1 MKEIDI
7 EIGAKFKE
15 LVFTDKRYVIA
26 MGGRGSSK
34 STHATL
40 KVLFK
45 SFEPKYNHIVYVNK
59 EKAHIKAQQFQTFKM
74 VATQYG
80 IYDQFKW
87 YNGDYR
93 IENIRTGTIFTPLGM
108 DDPEKTKGIADPT
121 IIYWDEI
128 TKGNQN
134 DFTTLNALLRTP
146 KNKHQFIMCFN
157 PVSERHWLRDYFFDK
172 EDPYK
177 INEDFAAETYFS
189 HSTFKD
195 NPFINQKE
203 YERTLLL
210 NSGGSQ
216 SRLECDMYGRWGVEQ
231 IQNPAIR
238 NFNESRHV
246 GKAVRNVSQNLIF
259 SVDFNCQP
267 LICLVCQ
274 EYKDPHHKIRVLEE
288 IRLENGT
295 TQDLISVIKSKYT
308 LETLVRAIFTGDASG
323 MNRTTAAIA
332 SNWQQIDKAFRLGRR
347 LIIPRA
353 NPPVLQSLDLGD
365 FVFGLHPDIIIDDS
379 CKTLIFE
386 LEYTEKDDKGIVKKN
401 RSNDA
406 HKADALDCL
415 RYFFNTFFNL
425 QRSIITNPS
434 YFGIK

>member
-121 IIYWDEI
+121 VIYWDEI

-172 EDPYK
+172 DDPYK

-246 GKAVRNVSQNLIF
+246 GKAVRNPSYPLIF
-259 SVDFNCQP
+259 SVDFNVSP
-267 LICLVCQ
+267 LICLVAQ
-274 EYKDPHHKIRVLEE
+274 EYRAPEHKIRIVEE
-288 IRLENGT
+288 IRIEHGT
-295 TQDLISVIKSKYT
+295 TQDLVNIIRAKYT
-308 LETLVRAIFTGDASG
+308 PFELTRAIFTGDASG

-332 SNWQQIDKAFRLGRR
+332 SNWQQLDKAFKLGRR

-353 NPPVLQSLDLGD
+353 NPKVLESLELCDY
-365 FVFGLHPDIIIDDS
+365 VFALHPDLLIDES

-386 LEYTEKDDKGIVKKN
+386 LLYSEKDDNGIIKKN
-401 RSNDA
+401 RS
-406 HKADALDCL
+406 KEEQRSDALDCL

-425 QRSIITNPS
+425 NRNIIQNPM

>member
-1 MKEIDI
+1 
-7 EIGAKFKE
+7 
-15 LVFTDKRYVIA
+15 
-26 MGGRGSSK
+26 
-34 STHATL
+34 
-40 KVLFK
+40 
-45 SFEPKYNHIVYVNK
+45 
-59 EKAHIKAQQFQTFKM
+59 
-74 VATQYG
+74 
-80 IYDQFKW
+80 
-87 YNGDYR
+87 
-93 IENIRTGTIFTPLGM
+93 
-108 DDPEKTKGIADPT
+108 
-121 IIYWDEI
+121 
-128 TKGNQN
+128 
-134 DFTTLNALLRTP
+134 
-146 KNKHQFIMCFN
+146 
-157 PVSERHWLRDYFFDK
+157 
-172 EDPYK
+172 
-177 INEDFAAETYFS
+177 
-189 HSTFKD
+189 
-195 NPFINQKE
+195 
-203 YERTLLL
+203 
-210 NSGGSQ
+210 
-216 SRLECDMYGRWGVEQ
+216 
-231 IQNPAIR
+231 
-238 NFNESRHV
+238 V
-246 GKAVRNVSQNLIF
+246 GQNLIF

-365 FVFGLHPDIIIDDS
+365 FIFGLHPDIIIDNS